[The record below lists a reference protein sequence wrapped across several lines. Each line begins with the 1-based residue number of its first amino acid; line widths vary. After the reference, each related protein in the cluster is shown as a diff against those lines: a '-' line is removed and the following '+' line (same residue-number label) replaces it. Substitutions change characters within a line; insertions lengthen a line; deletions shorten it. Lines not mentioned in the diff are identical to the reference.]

1 MSVSCSKNATL
12 FVRNKQLATALNE
25 DQIIGTATCC
35 CGSVARQHFC
45 ILLPLTCKP
54 LLVYYPIDNILF
66 FLWQPEHL
74 VIGPSKGLILNLE
87 MLFLTIYKFLY
98 ACFTRLCCLI
108 QEIFCRKMLDFD
120 VLIVNVLQDCPDD
133 SGDFRAAQCSEYDST
148 PLGGKLYYWFP
159 YYEGYLKV

>member
-54 LLVYYPIDNILF
+54 PLVYYPIDNILF

-74 VIGPSKGLILNLE
+74 VIGSIKRINIEFGDVVFNNILIFVCMFYTIVLFNTRNL
-87 MLFLTIYKFLY
+87 L
-98 ACFTRLCCLI
+98 
-108 QEIFCRKMLDFD
+108 
-120 VLIVNVLQDCPDD
+120 
-133 SGDFRAAQCSEYDST
+133 
-148 PLGGKLYYWFP
+148 
-159 YYEGYLKV
+159 

>member
-25 DQIIGTATCC
+25 DQIIGSCC
-35 CGSVARQHFC
+35 CWSVARQHFC

-74 VIGPSKGLILNLE
+74 VIGPSKGLILNFGDVVFNNILIFVC
-87 MLFLTIYKFLY
+87 MFYKIVLLNTRNFL
-98 ACFTRLCCLI
+98 
-108 QEIFCRKMLDFD
+108 
-120 VLIVNVLQDCPDD
+120 
-133 SGDFRAAQCSEYDST
+133 
-148 PLGGKLYYWFP
+148 
-159 YYEGYLKV
+159 